1 MIENQG
7 ELMSALQINREQKE
21 LIKELEKEQTSG
33 QDGSPR
39 DDSEH
44 LLTQVSY

>member
-7 ELMSALQINREQKE
+7 ELRSALQRNREQKE
-21 LIKELEKEQTSG
+21 LIKQLEKEQTSG
-33 QDGSPR
+33 QDGST
-39 DDSEH
+39 EQ